1 MISKENLE
9 KLVELRV
16 IDEEKIDKLSQD
28 DIIQAMMD
36 KLIFYENALT
46 PGVQKI
52 ANRYKELSTNKIAY
66 KKEITTK
73 RCQELYDQWKSYTA
87 VAEYLGVSI
96 ATVRRR
102 LGKQ

>member
-1 MISKENLE
+1 MISRENLE
-9 KLVELRV
+9 KLVEMQV
-16 IDEEKIDKLSQD
+16 INRDDIDKISQD
-28 DIIQAMMD
+28 DIIQAMMN

-46 PGVQKI
+46 PGVQRI
-52 ANRYKELSTNKIAY
+52 ADRYNKLSTDKIAY

-102 LGKQ
+102 LGK